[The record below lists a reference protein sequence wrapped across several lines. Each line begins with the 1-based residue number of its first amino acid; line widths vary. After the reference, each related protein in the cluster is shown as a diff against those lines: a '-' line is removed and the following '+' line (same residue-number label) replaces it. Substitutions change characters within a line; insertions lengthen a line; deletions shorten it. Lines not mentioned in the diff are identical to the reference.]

1 MYKNT
6 FCNGFNSNIKLYKSF
21 IYFVNYYIF
30 ILEMLQVLYVLNAFV
45 EWMCVCVCV
54 LIDKLHAKF
63 ENESVY
69 THKHML

>member
-6 FCNGFNSNIKLYKSF
+6 FCNGFNSKIKLYKSF

-30 ILEMLQVLYVLNAFV
+30 ILEMLQILYVFNEFV
-45 EWMCVCVCV
+45 EWMCVCV
-54 LIDKLHAKF
+54 LTDKLHAKF